1 MDVNETLQA
10 VEAVCMDVDLTL
22 VEYKLNQLIRLD
34 YTANAKTLVNLGY
47 SQDLLDP
54 CWLENI
60 EKFACQGLV
69 ADLKNGFILKLNEDY
84 TIERGYYGIER
95 LTHEQ
100 LVANYGNPPKF
111 DLNTPEEFYK
121 AGVYSTSHTYFSVGS
136 MYLYQIGVE
145 LFKGRMLGLDDIS
158 LWGGEVRKA
167 IIENYSTENPYDS
180 KTFFYPEVNDN
191 PSKFIERRDDIL
203 EALVRL
209 KNRGKKLVIITNGL
223 EHYCNLVM
231 AKSFGEDWHELFD
244 LIIANALKP
253 SFFASNQAFEQ
264 PSTSIAKGRY
274 KLKGCAKL
282 IEEELKTSNILFC
295 GDHALGDMYAPK
307 HLAGWKVAG
316 VLKELYFEKSI
327 SGPVDKKQ
335 VLDISTQL
343 QEGLDCLQYTANWG
357 SFFGDEN
364 KQTLWWAWMD
374 RYTDFIG
381 SDIIKLLD
389 NIP

>member
-1 MDVNETLQA
+1 MELNETLHA
-10 VEAVCMDVDLTL
+10 VEVVCMDVDLTL
-22 VEYKLNQLIRLD
+22 VEYKVSQLIRLD
-34 YTANAKTLVNLGY
+34 YTASAKTLVNLGY

-69 ADLKNGFILKLNEDY
+69 ADLKNGFILKLNEDF
-84 TIERGYYGIER
+84 TIERGYYGLER

-100 LVANYGNPPKF
+100 LVASYGNPPKF
-111 DLNTPEEFYK
+111 ELSTPEEYYQP
-121 AGVYSTSHTYFSVGS
+121 GVYWASHTYFSVGS

-145 LFKGRMLGLDDIS
+145 LFKGRLLGLDDIS
-158 LWGGEVRKA
+158 LWGVEVRKA
-167 IIENYSTENPYDS
+167 IIENYGQENPYDP
-180 KTFFYPEVNDN
+180 KTFYYPEVYGN
-191 PSKFIERRDDIL
+191 PAKFIERRDDIL

-209 KNRGKKLVIITNGL
+209 KNRGKKLVIVTNAL
-223 EHYCNLVM
+223 EHYCNFVM
-231 AKSFGEDWHELFD
+231 AGSFGEDWHELFD

-253 SFFASNQAFEQ
+253 SFFASDRAFEQ
-264 PSTSIAKGRY
+264 PSSSLAKDTY

-282 IEEELKTSNILFC
+282 IEEEFKTSNILFC
-295 GDHALGDMYAPK
+295 GDHVLGDMYAPK

-316 VLKELYFEKSI
+316 VLKELYYEKSI
-327 SGPVDKKQ
+327 LGLVDKKQ

-343 QEGLDCLQYTANWG
+343 QEGPDCLQYTANWG

-364 KQTLWWAWMD
+364 KQTLCWAWMD
-374 RYTDFIG
+374 RYTDYIA
-381 SDIIKLLD
+381 SNIIKLLD